1 MYKTPDLIFQE
12 LFTDLQQSGI
22 FEDEKLISDALPK
35 AKPTEILNQYRKEK
49 GEPNFNLEKFFHR
62 FFQLNPSKSVDFK
75 SDTSRPVNEHIKILW
90 DILKREADQAIE
102 GSSLIPLPNPYI
114 VPGGRFNEIYYWDSY
129 FKMLGLQVSG
139 KIDLIENMV
148 DNFSWLIE
156 KVGFIPNGNR
166 TYFLGRSQPPFYALM
181 VSLLAEEKGEA
192 ILGKYLPFLEKE
204 YAFWMDGKALL
215 GNDDSINAKNHTV
228 NLGEGK
234 FLNRY
239 FDQHHQARAE
249 MLATDLELAEKT
261 DRPANELF
269 SDMRAACESGW
280 DFSSRWLRD
289 ANDLT
294 TIYTTE
300 LLPVDLN
307 CLLYFLEK
315 TIAKAYVGR
324 FSKTDS
330 NSNNKEKANHYQQ
343 LATQRKELI
352 QQYFWNEKT
361 GFFHDFDFVKKE
373 QTAALT
379 LAGIFPLFF
388 QIASNDQAKQCVEMI
403 EKHFLKA
410 GGLVTTQTHSNE
422 QWDAPNGWA
431 PLQWVGIQ
439 GLKNYGFDDLAQ
451 KISNNW
457 IQLNTD
463 VYHRTGKLLE
473 KYNVEDT
480 SLLSGGGEYEVQDG
494 FGWTNGV
501 LLKLLKGR

>member
-1 MYKTPDLIFQE
+1 MYQTPTLLFQE

-22 FEDEKLISDALPK
+22 FKDDKIISDALPK
-35 AKPTEILNQYRKEK
+35 TKPAEILKTYRAEK
-49 GEPNFNLEKFFHR
+49 NEPNFDLEKFFHR
-62 FFQLNPSKSVDFK
+62 FFQINPAKSVDFK
-75 SDTSRPVNEHIKILW
+75 SDTSRSVKEHIEILW
-90 DILKREADQAIE
+90 DILTRDADKVVE
-102 GSSLIPLPNPYI
+102 GSSLIPLPNPYV

-129 FKMLGLQVSG
+129 FVMLGLQVSG
-139 KIDLIENMV
+139 KINLIENMV

-156 KVGFIPNGNR
+156 KVGYVPNGNR

-181 VSLLAEEKGEA
+181 VDLLAEEKGED
-192 ILGKYLPFLEKE
+192 ILVKYLPFLKKE

-215 GNDDSINAKNHTV
+215 ENDNSIVAKNHIV
-228 NLGEGK
+228 KLGEGE

-239 FDQHHQARAE
+239 FDQHHQPRAE
-249 MLATDLELAEKT
+249 MLATDLELAKKT

-269 SDMRAACESGW
+269 SDVRAACESGW
-280 DFSSRWLRD
+280 DFSSRWLQD

-300 LLPVDLN
+300 ILPVDLN

-315 TIAKAYVGR
+315 TIARAYVSR

-330 NSNNKEKANHYQQ
+330 PSNDEDKSLHFQQ
-343 LATQRKELI
+343 LANQRKALI
-352 QQYFWNEKT
+352 LKYFWNEKT
-361 GFFHDFDFVKKE
+361 DFFHDYDFVKKE
-373 QTAALT
+373 QTEVLT
-379 LAGIFPLFF
+379 MAGVFPLFF
-388 QIASNDQAKQCVEMI
+388 KIAKKEQAEKCAEVI

-410 GGLVTTQTHSNE
+410 GGLVTTSNYSNE

-431 PLQWVGIQ
+431 PLQWFGIQ
-439 GLKNYGFDDLAQ
+439 GLRNYDFYILSK
-451 KISNNW
+451 KITDSW
-457 IQLNTD
+457 VKLNTD

-501 LLKLLKGR
+501 LLKLLSE